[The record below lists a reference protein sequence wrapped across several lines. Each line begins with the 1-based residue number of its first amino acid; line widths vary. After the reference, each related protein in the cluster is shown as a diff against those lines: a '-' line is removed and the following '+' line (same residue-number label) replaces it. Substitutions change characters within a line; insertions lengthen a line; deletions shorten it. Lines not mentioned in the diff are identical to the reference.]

1 MRTPLI
7 ALIAILGL
15 VGHDGAHSQGRNSP
29 TGEFGVHRV
38 AGNVYMLDRGTSD
51 SDGGANMAVLVGSDG
66 LVLVDAKVEPWH
78 KMVLAALKQLS
89 DKPVRYVIDTHCHGD
104 HTSGNAAF
112 QREGAT
118 VIAHRNVRER
128 LAAPQSYCS
137 PRPGTGLPTVTF
149 DSELT
154 LYIDDEE
161 IRIIKLPA
169 GHTDGD
175 AMVYFKKANV
185 VETGDAFIGVGF
197 IASSLPG
204 SSRTEGG
211 TMLGV
216 IEELRKIVEWIPADA
231 KVVPG
236 HGAQAS
242 MSDVRHSLQVLE
254 AMQSTIELQ
263 VRAGKTLDEI
273 EKMDLLSPWRAFYG
287 APCDPHRSCDHQD
300 ANSFVR
306 SFYEALSARA
316 PSDAGQK
323 QAPVH

>member
-1 MRTPLI
+1 MRTALA
-7 ALIAILGL
+7 ALIAILRL
-15 VGHDGAHSQGRNSP
+15 VGGDASYSQERNKP
-29 TGEFGVHRV
+29 KGEFGVHRV

-51 SDGGANMAVLVGSDG
+51 SDGGANIAVLVGGDG
-66 LVLVDAKVEPWH
+66 LVLVDAKEEPWH
-78 KMVLAALKQLS
+78 QMVLAALKQIS

-118 VIAHRNVRER
+118 VIAHRSVRDR

-137 PRPGTGLPTVTF
+137 PRPGTGLPTMTF

-185 VETGDAFIGVGF
+185 LETGDAFVS
-197 IASSLPG
+197 SSLPG

-211 TMLGV
+211 TMVGV
-216 IEELRKIVEWIPADA
+216 VDELRKIVELIPADA

-254 AMQSTIELQ
+254 GMQNAIQVQ
-263 VRAGKTLDEI
+263 VRAGRTLDEI
-273 EKMDLLSPWRAFYG
+273 LKMDLLSPWRDYFG
-287 APCDPHRSCDHQD
+287 EPCDPHRPCDHID
-300 ANSFVR
+300 AYFFVR
-306 SFYEALSARA
+306 NFYESLTTRGS
-316 PSDAGQK
+316 SDAGQK
-323 QAPVH
+323 